1 MAENKPKASQEP
13 AAPPAPAAPPKK
25 KKRRASLFGDFSIST
40 FVIFDNIYF
49 IFYLGFL
56 GIVYIAN
63 SHYAL
68 KTVKEIRIIQ
78 GQLQKVSWE
87 SNWRKS
93 DLMLESMEIRVTPKV
108 QHLGLQ
114 PLNENPK
121 KIILKH

>member
-1 MAENKPKASQEP
+1 MAENKPKAEP
-13 AAPPAPAAPPKK
+13 AAPALPPAPKK
-25 KKRRASLFGDFSIST
+25 KKKKGPSLFGNFSMGTFMIFNNIS
-40 FVIFDNIYF
+40 FV
-49 IFYLGFL
+49 FYLGFL

-78 GQLQKVSWE
+78 GQLQKISWE

-93 DLMLESMEIRVTPKV
+93 QLMLESMETRVMPKV
-108 QHLGLQ
+108 QHLGLV

-121 KIILKH
+121 KIILKEE

>member
-1 MAENKPKASQEP
+1 MAENKVKTTETP
-13 AAPPAPAAPPKK
+13 AAAAPAPAKK
-25 KKRRASLFGDFSIST
+25 KKLKRASLFGNFNGA
-40 FVIFDNIYF
+40 FVVFDNIYF

-78 GQLQKVSWE
+78 AQLQKISWE

-93 DLMLESMEIRVTPKV
+93 ELMLESMETRVKPKV
-108 QHLGLQ
+108 LHLGLTS
-114 PLNENPK
+114 LDENPK
-121 KIILKH
+121 KIILKD